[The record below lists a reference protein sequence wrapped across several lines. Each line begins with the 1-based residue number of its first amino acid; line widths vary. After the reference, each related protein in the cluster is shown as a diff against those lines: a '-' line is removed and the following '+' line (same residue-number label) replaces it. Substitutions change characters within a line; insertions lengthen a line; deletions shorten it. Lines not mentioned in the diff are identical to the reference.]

1 MNLDQFK
8 PDHWWNVVAFAGGV
22 IAVAAVPAQ
31 FVAALLIGLGILAF
45 GVGEW
50 FNHPQRTAMARSVI
64 VSIHA
69 KTGSNPWEP
78 KILGLLLDALGVGLF
93 GLGVFR
99 LFALRS

>member
-8 PDHWWNVVAFAGGV
+8 PDRWWNVTAFAGGV
-22 IAVAAVPAQ
+22 IAVAAVAAQ

-50 FNHPQRTAMARSVI
+50 FNHPPRTEMPRSVI

-69 KTGSNPWEP
+69 KTGSNRWQP
-78 KILGLLLDALGVGLF
+78 KILGILLDALGVGLF

-99 LFALRS
+99 LFALRY